1 MSEIINK
8 VTNSTLVTLDLE
20 EVLDQDTPRF
30 TIDLADNLFQGL
42 VLREKDFRA
51 YLKEHD
57 WTIYKEAYVNV
68 FCSADAIIPNWA
80 YMLVAS
86 KLSGNAKNFVFGD
99 TTALEQE
106 VLRKNI
112 AAIDTHVY
120 ENTKLV
126 IKGCSALSEPEFAF
140 FEITKKLTPVV
151 SSIMFGE
158 PCSTVPVY
166 KKRR

>member
-8 VTNSTLVTLDLE
+8 VANSTLVTLDLE
-20 EVLDQDTPRF
+20 GVLDKETPRL
-30 TIDLADNLFQGL
+30 TIDLAGNLFQGL

-51 YLKEHD
+51 YIKEHD
-57 WTIYKEAYVNV
+57 WSIYKEGYVNV

-99 TTALEQE
+99 ATALEQE

-112 AAIDTHVY
+112 AAIDAQTY
-120 ENTKLV
+120 LNTKLV
-126 IKGCSALSEPEFAF
+126 IKGCAALSEPEFAF

-158 PCSTVPVY
+158 PCSTVPVF
-166 KKRR
+166 KKGR